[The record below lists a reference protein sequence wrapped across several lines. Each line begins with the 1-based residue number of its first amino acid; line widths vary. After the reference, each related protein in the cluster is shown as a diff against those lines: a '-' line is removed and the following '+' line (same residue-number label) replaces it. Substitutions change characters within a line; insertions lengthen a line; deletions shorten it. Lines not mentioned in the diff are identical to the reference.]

1 MGRRQEGVE
10 DGDEGKN
17 QPGYSH
23 SDVTSV
29 NKASV
34 KDIPAMSYGLA
45 RSH

>member
-23 SDVTSV
+23 SDVTSCQQ
-29 NKASV
+29 
-34 KDIPAMSYGLA
+34 GLCE
-45 RSH
+45 RHTCHVLRFSP